1 MAYVY
6 TVEFR
11 QGPSPVDGT
20 SSDGGIRKHILAED
34 RYEAV
39 ELARQLV
46 RVQDPCIDAERIDL
60 FKVVRRPS

>member
-6 TVEFR
+6 TVEFLF
-11 QGPSPVDGT
+11 QAQAAQDPV
-20 SSDGGIRKHILAED
+20 RKHILADD

-39 ELARQLV
+39 QLARQLL